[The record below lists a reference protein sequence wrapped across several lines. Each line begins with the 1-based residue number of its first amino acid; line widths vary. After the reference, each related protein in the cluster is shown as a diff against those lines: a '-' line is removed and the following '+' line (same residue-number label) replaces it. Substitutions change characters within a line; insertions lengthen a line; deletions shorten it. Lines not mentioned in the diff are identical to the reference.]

1 MNDAEFYRYVIH
13 LNWTNRLGSQPLK
26 HRPRPP
32 RLHEIEEPRADHLD
46 FCILY
51 LLNSNEKQ
59 QCDTLIW
66 KTKIKN
72 CHDYLGAILNWV
84 AKVVWN
90 FLGFALLRFLIGP
103 ELSPLF
109 KPIRCKSKTKHNLVT
124 RVYPCF
130 PALYAFLVVS
140 SLSFHWLLGVFFF
153 LPVGRSELKIALAYC
168 FWKLILP
175 VSSHMS
181 LAKETKRYVNFTWV
195 HLCIFL

>member
-59 QCDTLIW
+59 RCDTLIR

-84 AKVVWN
+84 VKVVWN

-103 ELSPLF
+103 KNFRRFLNQSDANL
-109 KPIRCKSKTKHNLVT
+109 KPNTTWSSAFTHAFPRFVHFWLCLVW
-124 RVYPCF
+124 
-130 PALYAFLVVS
+130 VVIGS
-140 SLSFHWLLGVFFF
+140 YGYSFFF
-153 LPVGRSELKIALAYC
+153 RLDAL
-168 FWKLILP
+168 
-175 VSSHMS
+175 S
-181 LAKETKRYVNFTWV
+181 
-195 HLCIFL
+195 

>member
-59 QCDTLIW
+59 RCDTLIR
-66 KTKIKN
+66 KTKIEN
-72 CHDYLGAILNWV
+72 YHNYLGAILNWV

-103 ELSPLF
+103 ENFRRFLNQLDENLKPNTTWSPAFTHTFPRFTHFWL
-109 KPIRCKSKTKHNLVT
+109 CLVW
-124 RVYPCF
+124 
-130 PALYAFLVVS
+130 VVIGS
-140 SLSFHWLLGVFFF
+140 YGYSFFF
-153 LPVGRSELKIALAYC
+153 RLDVLS
-168 FWKLILP
+168 
-175 VSSHMS
+175 
-181 LAKETKRYVNFTWV
+181 
-195 HLCIFL
+195 